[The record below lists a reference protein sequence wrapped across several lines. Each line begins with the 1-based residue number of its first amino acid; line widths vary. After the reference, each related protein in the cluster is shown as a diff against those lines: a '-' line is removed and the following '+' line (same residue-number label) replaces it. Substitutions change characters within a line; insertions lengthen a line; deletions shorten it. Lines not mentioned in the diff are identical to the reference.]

1 MEIESKYKFFRNIL
15 IGMIGLIVVAFILNT
30 MPGYERDQYIGI
42 TDLIVN
48 DENKTQNLINKILIE
63 EERVYLS
70 LEDIKNLFDSNI
82 FYDTENNQ
90 IITTGKLKVAMF
102 NVNTNQLFIN
112 NSVQQTN
119 IIKKENVQYVPL
131 NELQEVY
138 GISVKYIQENDV
150 LIVDKSEKGIIT
162 ANIAEDTEI
171 KYKPRGL
178 SKNIGKAKLGEKVR
192 CYYTT
197 SKGWRLIRTETGLLG
212 YVKAN
217 TLLNEQIIKPDET
230 KEIQTKEVSL
240 SLSGKEQTT
249 IYTEIE
255 TKIQVQNWKDLNNS
269 KLGVEKW
276 IVINNEYFQQD
287 LKYAFANYNN
297 RNQYINT
304 IIETAKQN
312 NINAIILNLEKVE
325 EGLYNRFILE
335 IAPKLRNNNI
345 RINVVKNENI
355 TEESIIGI
363 VDFIIK

>member
-1 MEIESKYKFFRNIL
+1 MEIENKYKFFRNIL
-15 IGMIGLIVVAFILNT
+15 IGIIGLFIVAFILNT

-42 TDLIVN
+42 TDLIIN

-63 EERVYLS
+63 EEIIYLS
-70 LEDIKNLFDSNI
+70 LEDIKNLFDPNI

-102 NVNTNQLFIN
+102 NINTNQLFIN
-112 NSVQQTN
+112 DSAQQTN

-138 GISVKYIQENDV
+138 DISVKYIKENDV
-150 LIVDKSEKGIIT
+150 LIIDKNEKGIIT

-171 KYKPRGL
+171 KYKPRGV
-178 SKNIGKAKLGEKVR
+178 SKNIGGARLGEKVR

-217 TLLNEQIIKPDET
+217 TLINEQIIKPDDT

-240 SLSGKEQTT
+240 SLNGEEQTT
-249 IYTEIE
+249 IYTEVE
-255 TKIQVQNWKDLNNS
+255 TKIQVQNWKKLNNS
-269 KLGVEKW
+269 KLEVEKW
-276 IVINNEYFQQD
+276 VVIDNDYFQPE
-287 LKYAFANYNN
+287 LKYVFENYNN

-312 NINAIILNLEKVE
+312 NVNAIILNLENIE
-325 EGLYNRFILE
+325 EGLYNRFIIE

-345 RINVVKNENI
+345 RINVVKNDNI
-355 TEESIIGI
+355 IEESIIGI